1 MKTPKDEIERAKGML
16 EDYKERVA
24 KGEKF
29 ITWEEVRKGFNFTTE
44 EETEIEKEEQ
54 KIIAKINKKNEK
66 IKRKLEKHS
75 NKSFAKA

>member
-1 MKTPKDEIERAKGML
+1 MKIPKDEIERAKGML

-29 ITWEEVRKGFNFTTE
+29 ITWEEVEKQLNFTPE
-44 EETEIEKEEQ
+44 EEAEIEKEEQ

-75 NKSFAKA
+75 NKSFVKA

>member
-29 ITWEEVRKGFNFTTE
+29 ITWEEVRKEFNFTPE
-44 EETEIEKEEQ
+44 EEAEIQKEEQ

-66 IKRKLEKHS
+66 IKRRLEKHS
-75 NKSFAKA
+75 NKSFVKA

>member
-29 ITWEEVRKGFNFTTE
+29 ITWEEVRKGFNFTPE
-44 EETEIEKEEQ
+44 EEAEIEKEEQ

-75 NKSFAKA
+75 NKSFVKA

>member
-1 MKTPKDEIERAKGML
+1 MKIPKDEIERAKGML

-29 ITWEEVRKGFNFTTE
+29 ITWEEVEKQLNFTPE
-44 EETEIEKEEQ
+44 EEAEIEKEEQ
-54 KIIAKINKKNEK
+54 KIIAKINKRNEK

-75 NKSFAKA
+75 NKSFVKA

>member
-1 MKTPKDEIERAKGML
+1 MKIPKDEIERAKGML

-29 ITWEEVRKGFNFTTE
+29 ITWEEVEKQLNFTPE
-44 EETEIEKEEQ
+44 EEAEIEKEEQ

-75 NKSFAKA
+75 KESLVKA

>member
-1 MKTPKDEIERAKGML
+1 MKIPKDEIERAKGML
-16 EDYKERVA
+16 EDYKERAA

-29 ITWEEVRKGFNFTTE
+29 ITWEEVEKQLNFTPE
-44 EETEIEKEEQ
+44 EEAEIEKEEQ

-75 NKSFAKA
+75 NKSFVKA